1 MPVRL
6 EKLERDTYKKQ
17 KEIPKSGRRSKE
29 CERFLTEYGM
39 GSSKAAEIARNN
51 EMRKFEPRVWVGGER
66 I

>member
-6 EKLERDTYKKQ
+6 EKLERDTNKKQ
-17 KEIPKSGRRSKE
+17 TEIPKSGRRSKE

-51 EMRKFEPRVWVGGER
+51 EMRKLEPTVRVGEER